1 MKTNVISLVPV
12 PLNIQFLPPHGRILP
27 AGATLSFDGDLRTV
41 LASGRN
47 RYSRQT
53 ELTSM
58 QKLIDMG
65 YICIQQVDEEPCS
78 SSLSSL

>member
-1 MKTNVISLVPV
+1 MKTNVISLVPI

-27 AGATLSFDGDLRTV
+27 AGGTVTFDGDLRTV

-47 RYSRQT
+47 RYDRKT
-53 ELTSM
+53 ELASM
-58 QKLIDMG
+58 QRLIDLG
-65 YICIQQVDEEPCS
+65 YICVEQVNEEPCS